1 MPILLADLQDL
12 LGAIVPVLFVIFW
25 VISQVIGGI
34 NKARKGGARPPQ
46 EQPGRETPPTAAN
59 ELANEIERF
68 LGQTGEASKTEKGTT
83 SHAELVVAADVVDS
97 STESQS
103 VQNRSVSNRKR
114 PLRKKRTP
122 RQPQTQPI
130 RAKEK
135 KADAVLDYA
144 PVPPM
149 RNRMG
154 AAEDHGGKSSP
165 AIVELPT
172 DGSADLEKLQ
182 TLMANPATLRQA
194 FLLSQIFSRP
204 EDRC

>member
-46 EQPGRETPPTAAN
+46 EQPGKETPPTASN

-68 LGQTGEASKTEKGTT
+68 LGQTREASKTEKGTA
-83 SHAELVVAADVVDS
+83 SHAESVVVADVLDS
-97 STESQS
+97 PAESQS
-103 VQNRSVSNRKR
+103 ALNQSVSNRKR
-114 PLRKKRTP
+114 PTREKRTP
-122 RQPQTQPI
+122 RQQQTQPI
-130 RAKEK
+130 RGKEK
-135 KADAVLDYA
+135 KADAVFDPA
-144 PVPPM
+144 TFPPM
-149 RNRMG
+149 RNQMDG
-154 AAEDHGGKSSP
+154 VKKNEQQSSP
-165 AIVELPT
+165 GIIQLPT
-172 DGSADLEKLQ
+172 DDSAELQ

-204 EDRC
+204 EDRW

>member
-59 ELANEIERF
+59 ELANEIEQF
-68 LGQTGEASKTEKGTT
+68 LGQTGEASKNEKGTT
-83 SHAELVVAADVVDS
+83 SHTESVVVADVLD
-97 STESQS
+97 TPAESQS
-103 VQNRSVSNRKR
+103 ALNRSVSNRKR
-114 PLRKKRTP
+114 PPRKKRTP
-122 RQPQTQPI
+122 RQQQTQPI
-130 RAKEK
+130 RGKGRK
-135 KADAVLDYA
+135 VDAVLDPA
-144 PVPPM
+144 TLPPM
-149 RNRMG
+149 RNQMDGIRKN
-154 AAEDHGGKSSP
+154 EQQSSP
-165 AIVELPT
+165 AIIQLPT
-172 DGSADLEKLQ
+172 DGSADSEELQ

-204 EDRC
+204 EDRW